1 MTGGTVEA
9 VERVLG
15 DAAGDLA
22 GIRARTQMGE
32 DAILQSLGTVAG
44 ALVVGRMPG
53 AAATAARLGVPYI
66 GLADGAASAADLRAA
81 GATLVTTS
89 LGAITDALQEN

>member
-1 MTGGTVEA
+1 M
-9 VERVLG
+9 LG

-32 DAILQSLGTVAG
+32 DAILQAVGTVAD

-53 AAATAARLGVPYI
+53 AAASAARLGVPYI

-89 LGAITDALQEN
+89 LGAITDALQDG